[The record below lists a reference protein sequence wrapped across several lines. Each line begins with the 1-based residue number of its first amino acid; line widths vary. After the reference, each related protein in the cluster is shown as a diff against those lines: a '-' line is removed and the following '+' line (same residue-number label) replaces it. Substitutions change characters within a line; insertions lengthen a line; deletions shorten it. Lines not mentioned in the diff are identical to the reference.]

1 MANETVIC
9 TYRVRPDV
17 EERFVQLLTEHWRTL
32 HGLGFVTDDRSLVYR
47 SLDEPPTYIEIF
59 TWVEGGF
66 RQAHEHPDVLVIW
79 ETMDPLLEE
88 RAGLPKWD
96 FPHFS
101 PVEIAG

>member
-9 TYRVRPDV
+9 TYRVRPDA
-17 EERFVQLLTEHWRTL
+17 EERFVELLTEHRSTL
-32 HGLGFVTDDRSLVYR
+32 HSLGFVTDEPWLVYR

-66 RQAHEHPDVLVIW
+66 DQAHDHPDVLAMW
-79 ETMDPLLEE
+79 ESMDHLLEE

-96 FPHFS
+96 FPHFA
-101 PVEIAG
+101 PVELKG